1 MDRGRRRRDAGVRR
15 GEVYWVNFEPAR
27 RGEIRKERPAVIVS
41 NDVSNRVLNRVQV
54 LPLTSTT
61 DRVYPSEAVVSVN
74 GQSHKAMADQIRT
87 VAKERLGSYVGTLG
101 PRDVLAVEQAIRRQ
115 LGLR

>member
-1 MDRGRRRRDAGVRR
+1 VRR

-27 RGEIRKERPAVIVS
+27 GGEIRKERPAVIVS

-61 DRVYPSEAVVSVN
+61 ERVYPSEALVSLN
-74 GQSHKAMADQIRT
+74 GQLHKAMADQIRT
-87 VAKERLGSYVGTLG
+87 VAKERLGHCIGALA
-101 PRDVLAVEQAIRRQ
+101 PRDVLAVEHAIRRQ

>member
-1 MDRGRRRRDAGVRR
+1 MRR
-15 GEVYWVNFEPAR
+15 GEVYWVTFEPAR
-27 RGEIRKERPAVIVS
+27 GGEIRKERPSVIVS

-61 DRVYPSEAVVSVN
+61 DRVYPSEALVTVN
-74 GQSHKAMADQIRT
+74 GQPHKAMADQIRT
-87 VAKERLGSYVGTLG
+87 VAKERLGNRIGALA
-101 PRDVLAVEQAIRRQ
+101 PRDLLAVEQAIRRQ